1 MNRIVID
8 ASVALKWFLRD
19 EKYGDLA
26 LSLLDRFVRGEIELS
41 APSLMV
47 YEVINGLVIAQ
58 RKGRIAEERVLHSI
72 SGFIDLG
79 ITFVDV
85 TGLEARILHFC
96 RAYDRSAYDASY
108 LAVAEQESL
117 ALVTGDERL
126 YNSTKGKE
134 SWVKWIG
141 KAAEVQVKK

>member
-1 MNRIVID
+1 VNRIVID

-19 EKYGDLA
+19 EKYGDRA
-26 LSLLDRFVRGEIELS
+26 LDLLDRFVRGELVLA

-58 RKGRIAEERVLHSI
+58 RKGRIAEEKVLSSI
-72 SGFIDLG
+72 SGFLNLG

-85 TGLEARILHFC
+85 AGLEARVLHFC
-96 RAYDRSAYDASY
+96 RVYDRSAYDASY
-108 LAVAEQESL
+108 LAVAEKESL

-126 YNSTKGKE
+126 YNSTKGKAT
-134 SWVKWIG
+134 WVKWIG
-141 KAAEVQVKK
+141 EEANSK